1 MIFWWC
7 QWKKLA
13 TIFHPSLAFEI
24 EAATI
29 ALFPIIFTHRCAR
42 FVVNEVEE
50 LPAYR
55 PACGAASGRSRRGL
69 YLAAVAAAAGSIEAG
84 LRAARGSSLLC
95 RREEGRK
102 KTFANI
108 VLLRALPENSGLVSG
123 GMVFHV
129 MD

>member
-1 MIFWWC
+1 MF
-7 QWKKLA
+7 A
-13 TIFHPSLAFEI
+13 
-24 EAATI
+24 
-29 ALFPIIFTHRCAR
+29 IIFTHRCAR

-69 YLAAVAAAAGSIEAG
+69 YLAAVTAGSIEAG
-84 LRAARGSSLLC
+84 RRAARGSSLLC

-108 VLLRALPENSGLVSG
+108 VLLRALPENSGLVSDR
-123 GMVFHV
+123 MVFRA
-129 MD
+129 MDKVCLS